1 MVGLEKNRLKK
12 AIETNDYSREL
23 LKEVY
28 TKTILDLI
36 NKDEKIQK
44 QILKFLKDIK

>member
-1 MVGLEKNRLKK
+1 MIGLEKNRLKK
-12 AIETNDYSREL
+12 ALEENTYSREL

-36 NKDEKIQK
+36 NKDEKIKK
-44 QILKFLKDIK
+44 QILKFLKEM